1 MRRGKM
7 PRLSII
13 VPVYKVEQY
22 IHKCI
27 DSILSQDFKD
37 FELILVDDGSPDNC
51 GKICDDYAKKDSR
64 ISVIHKENGGL
75 SDARNFGI
83 EAAKGEI
90 IGFIDSDD
98 TVDENMYK
106 SMIDYMD
113 ENHLDVVCADTY
125 IVRNE
130 NKRFNPRYKEDKI
143 WSHDEAINEILS
155 GRLDNAAW
163 NKIYK
168 RSVIADIRYPKGR
181 IYEDVATTYKFIFN
195 CQKVGYMC
203 KPFYNYYKRK
213 GSIVASAFNSKS
225 RNDNFIGY
233 SERLE
238 FAKKNNLSC
247 VKECEKQCLET
258 ALATMTAFYANN
270 EDNKSDRFIGVNDF
284 IIKCIKSGTKYDM
297 KTKNKMLL
305 AFYENSKVLYKLYA
319 AFSAVTKKAKNI

>member
-1 MRRGKM
+1 M

-22 IHKCI
+22 IHKCV
-27 DSILSQDFKD
+27 DSILNQTYTDL
-37 FELILVDDGSPDNC
+37 ELILVDDGSPDRC
-51 GKICDDYAKKDSR
+51 GKICDEYALKDAR
-64 ISVIHKENGGL
+64 IRVIHKENGGL

-83 EAAKGEI
+83 DASEGDV
-90 IGFIDSDD
+90 IGFVDSDD
-98 TVDENMYK
+98 TIDKNMY
-106 SMIDYMD
+106 SDMLEYMD
-113 ENHLDVVCADTY
+113 TNGLDVVCADTF

-130 NKRFNPRYKEDKI
+130 NKRFNPRYSADKI

-195 CQKVGYMC
+195 SKRVGYMSR
-203 KPFYNYYKRK
+203 PFYNYYKRK

-238 FAKKNNLSC
+238 FARRNKLSC
-247 VKECEKQCLET
+247 VQKCEEQCLDT
-258 ALATMTAFYANN
+258 ALATMTAFYAND
-270 EDNKSDRFIGVNDF
+270 EDETSERFVVVSEF
-284 IIKCIKSGTKYDM
+284 IKKCINSDKEYHLKS
-297 KTKNKMLL
+297 KNKILL
-305 AFYENSKVLYKLYA
+305 LFFKNFRSLYKLYA
-319 AFSAVTKKAKNI
+319 ICSAATKKAKNI